1 MSLKDILYSS
11 CTLNHLGLQDVDRL
25 IKSSRYLANL
35 FGKFTIIPA
44 FEKKVIEIKDLPAW
58 RKLFPKLSHC
68 SIRGYDQN
76 ILHKYLN
83 SYKKIKLDLS
93 WCTGITDVSALGS
106 VHTLDLSY
114 CENITDVS
122 MLESVHTLYLWG
134 CTGITDT
141 SMLTGVINLYK

>member
-1 MSLKDILYSS
+1 MSLEDVLWSS

-25 IKSSRYLANL
+25 IKSSRYMANL
-35 FGKFTIIPA
+35 FSKFTIIPP

-76 ILHKYLN
+76 ILHKYIN
-83 SYKKIKLDLS
+83 SYKKVTLDLS
-93 WCTGITDVSALGS
+93 YCRKITDVSMLGS
-106 VHTLDLSY
+106 VHTLNLSW

-122 MLESVHTLYLWG
+122 TLGSVHTLNIRG
-134 CTGITDT
+134 CSDITDT
-141 SMLTGVINLYK
+141 SMLTGVVNLYK